1 MSVRAAGCAPARLAG
16 DWHSTVSVLRSATT
30 GVWQPS
36 GVWRPAV
43 TGVWCSAAG
52 GDWRLA
58 LGGRLE
64 KLGISHQ
71 PPQNDPLFVYLGL
84 FSTSLDL
91 FFAGF
96 AVRFYAFQ
104 NFQILGC

>member
-1 MSVRAAGCAPARLAG
+1 VCGQRVDGRPALDGQRFAPGDNWRLAAVWRLAAGGDWRLA
-16 DWHSTVSVLRSATT
+16 L
-30 GVWQPS
+30 
-36 GVWRPAV
+36 
-43 TGVWCSAAG
+43 G

-64 KLGISHQ
+64 KLVISHQ

-84 FSTSLDL
+84 FITSLDL

>member
-1 MSVRAAGCAPARLAG
+1 MDGR
-16 DWHSTVSVLRSATT
+16 HSTVSVWRSAA
-30 GVWQPS
+30 GWRLAA
-36 GVWRPAV
+36 VWRL
-43 TGVWCSAAG
+43 AAG

-58 LGGRLE
+58 LGGDWRLVLGGRLE
-64 KLGISHQ
+64 KLVISRQ
-71 PPQNDPLFVYLGL
+71 LPQNDPLFVYLGL

>member
-1 MSVRAAGCAPARLAG
+1 MCGQRVDGRPALDGQRFAPGDNWRLA
-16 DWHSTVSVLRSATT
+16 A
-30 GVWQPS
+30 
-36 GVWRPAV
+36 VWRL
-43 TGVWCSAAG
+43 AAG

-96 AVRFYAFQ
+96 ALKFFPMQKCQV
-104 NFQILGC
+104 LVG

>member
-1 MSVRAAGCAPARLAG
+1 MCGQRVDGRPALDGQRFAPGDNWRLAAVWRLAAGGDWRLA
-16 DWHSTVSVLRSATT
+16 L
-30 GVWQPS
+30 
-36 GVWRPAV
+36 
-43 TGVWCSAAG
+43 G

-64 KLGISHQ
+64 KLVISHQ

-91 FFAGF
+91 FFAEF
-96 AVRFYAFQ
+96 ALKFFPMQ
-104 NFQILGC
+104 NVKF

>member
-1 MSVRAAGCAPARLAG
+1 MSATHECAGIRLMDG
-16 DWHSTVSVLRSATT
+16 WHSTVSVLRSAA
-30 GVWQPS
+30 GWRLAA
-36 GVWRPAV
+36 VWRL
-43 TGVWCSAAG
+43 AAG

-58 LGGRLE
+58 LGGDWRLVLGGRLE
-64 KLGISHQ
+64 KLVISHQ

-96 AVRFYAFQ
+96 ALKLFPMQKCQV
-104 NFQILGC
+104 LVG

>member
-1 MSVRAAGCAPARLAG
+1 MDG
-16 DWHSTVSVLRSATT
+16 WHSTVSVLRSAA
-30 GVWQPS
+30 GWRLAA
-36 GVWRPAV
+36 VWRL
-43 TGVWCSAAG
+43 AAG

-84 FSTSLDL
+84 FSTFLDL

>member
-1 MSVRAAGCAPARLAG
+1 MSRQLAGSRFVRRPRCLTAAAVGAAGT
-16 DWHSTVSVLRSATT
+16 WRS
-30 GVWQPS
+30 
-36 GVWRPAV
+36 AV
-43 TGVWCSAAG
+43 TGVWRLAAG
-52 GDWRLA
+52 LCRGRGGRRLA

-96 AVRFYAFQ
+96 ELKFFPMQKCQV
-104 NFQILGC
+104 LVG

>member
-1 MSVRAAGCAPARLAG
+1 MDGR
-16 DWHSTVSVLRSATT
+16 HSTVSVWRSAA
-30 GVWQPS
+30 GWRLAA
-36 GVWRPAV
+36 VWRL
-43 TGVWCSAAG
+43 AAGGDWRLALG

-71 PPQNDPLFVYLGL
+71 PPQNDTLFVYLGL

>member
-1 MSVRAAGCAPARLAG
+1 MCGQRVDGRPALDGQRFAPGDNWRLA
-16 DWHSTVSVLRSATT
+16 A
-30 GVWQPS
+30 
-36 GVWRPAV
+36 VWRL
-43 TGVWCSAAG
+43 AAG
-52 GDWRLA
+52 GDWRLVI
-58 LGGRLE
+58 GGRLE
-64 KLGISHQ
+64 KLVISHQ
-71 PPQNDPLFVYLGL
+71 QPQNDPLFVYLGL

>member
-1 MSVRAAGCAPARLAG
+1 MCGHPVDGRLALDGQRFALG
-16 DWHSTVSVLRSATT
+16 DNWRLAA
-30 GVWQPS
+30 
-36 GVWRPAV
+36 VWRL
-43 TGVWCSAAG
+43 AAG

-58 LGGRLE
+58 LGGDWRLVLGGRLE
-64 KLGISHQ
+64 KLVISHQ

-96 AVRFYAFQ
+96 ALKLFPMQKCQV
-104 NFQILGC
+104 LVG

>member
-1 MSVRAAGCAPARLAG
+1 MSATHECAGIRLMDG
-16 DWHSTVSVLRSATT
+16 WHSTVSVLRSAA
-30 GVWQPS
+30 GWRLAA
-36 GVWRPAV
+36 VWRL
-43 TGVWCSAAG
+43 AAG

-58 LGGRLE
+58 LGGDWRLVLGGRLE
-64 KLGISHQ
+64 KLVISHQ

>member
-1 MSVRAAGCAPARLAG
+1 MSATHECAGSGLMDG
-16 DWHSTVSVLRSATT
+16 WHSTVSVLRSAA
-30 GVWQPS
+30 GWRLAA
-36 GVWRPAV
+36 VWRL
-43 TGVWCSAAG
+43 AAG

-64 KLGISHQ
+64 KLGISYQ

-96 AVRFYAFQ
+96 ALKFFPMQ
-104 NFQILGC
+104 NVKFW

>member
-1 MSVRAAGCAPARLAG
+1 M
-16 DWHSTVSVLRSATT
+16 T
-30 GVWQPS
+30 GVW
-36 GVWRPAV
+36 R
-43 TGVWCSAAG
+43 SAAG

-58 LGGRLE
+58 LGGRME

-71 PPQNDPLFVYLGL
+71 PPQNDPPFVYLGL
-84 FSTSLDL
+84 LHTSLDL

>member
-1 MSVRAAGCAPARLAG
+1 MSRQPAGSRFVRRPRCLTAAAVGAAGT
-16 DWHSTVSVLRSATT
+16 WRS
-30 GVWQPS
+30 
-36 GVWRPAV
+36 AV
-43 TGVWCSAAG
+43 TGVWRLTADLCRGRGG

-96 AVRFYAFQ
+96 ALKFFPMQKCQV
-104 NFQILGC
+104 LVG